1 MFRNGLEPWHLILV
15 VLAFV
20 LLFGSKRL
28 PDAAR
33 GLGKSLRILKSE
45 TRALREDG
53 ADETPEPT
61 AAAAAP
67 STAATAATAAPS
79 TAATATMSTAPEV
92 PAPQPAPAPQ
102 AEPVVN
108 VEKRTA

>member
-61 AAAAAP
+61 AAT
-67 STAATAATAAPS
+67 STTPGVS
-79 TAATATMSTAPEV
+79 
-92 PAPQPAPAPQ
+92 APATQ
-102 AEPVVN
+102 AEPIVN

>member
-15 VLAFV
+15 VVAFV

-53 ADETPEPT
+53 ATETTEP
-61 AAAAAP
+61 AAAQDSAP
-67 STAATAATAAPS
+67 APRP
-79 TAATATMSTAPEV
+79 ATAPEV
-92 PAPQPAPAPQ
+92 PAPAAPAATAATAPSAAQ

-108 VEKRTA
+108 VEKHSA